1 MIFNSKAQN
10 LIFLKNKAKRINVLP
25 LLCFAFSEYKK
36 NKTAFINQILN
47 TFQTYMIVRSSAH
60 NEDQTTQSN
69 AGIYRSV
76 MNVKPTPKS
85 LATAIEAVGKDYKH
99 TEDEILIQPML
110 KDIWISG
117 VIFTRDHS
125 TGAPYYIVNYTT
137 DGKTDTITSGSAQG
151 KKIIISR
158 ACKLNDAAKEL
169 PMKQLLTTTK
179 QIERI
184 FGSDALDIEFAFD
197 SQKKLYILQ
206 VRPLVI
212 QSAYSDAEISDARFF
227 AHLDAL
233 YEEIRKSDRNKT
245 GLHGNH
251 SIYSMMTDWNPAEMI
266 GSKPNLLALSLYK
279 TLITDDIWSVQR
291 KNYGYK
297 NVAPHPLLYAF
308 SGCPYIDV
316 RTDFNSFLPA
326 GLSSKTACDILQHYL
341 DDLKR
346 QPELHDKAE
355 FRILFTCAAL
365 TTRESVQKRFARI
378 LSPKQIDEFINCL
391 RTITNNV
398 FAPNLPLYQ
407 KDIAAVKKLEV
418 LGKTLFAKEICFE
431 EKIRGLLD
439 LCRQYGTLPFAG
451 IARTAFIGRQF
462 LDSFSEKKIITKK
475 NYRDFVRSIA
485 IPSQKIQSDIIKLKE
500 GKITRKRFLNKWGHL
515 RPNSYDILSLRY
527 DEDFETY
534 FDAKSPYKP
543 VQKKVKKYS
552 FGKKQLQQID
562 ELLAREGLCFSAKH
576 LVKCIK
582 ESIVWREESK
592 FIFTKILSRILSL
605 IKEYAHTLGISEKD
619 IANVSIDDIVK
630 QFKTTTAKKDFLIKK
645 IKQGQADYAYT
656 KYIKL
661 PEVLISA
668 ADICCFEQNEN
679 IPNYVTQR
687 KIKANIVTEDKIHT
701 ANCCHKVVCIRAADP
716 GYDFIFTKNISGLI
730 TQFGG
735 ANSHIAIRCLE
746 QNIPAVIGVGEKRFN
761 ELRQAEL
768 VEIDALNKQV
778 RIIR

>member
-10 LIFLKNKAKRINVLP
+10 LIFLKNKAKSINVLP

-36 NKTAFINQILN
+36 NKAAFINRIIN
-47 TFQTYMIVRSSAH
+47 TFQSEVIVRSSAH
-60 NEDQTTQSN
+60 NEDQTAQSN
-69 AGIYRSV
+69 AGVYNSV
-76 MNVKPTPKS
+76 LNVKPTPRS
-85 LATAIEAVGKDYKH
+85 LAKAIKAVGKDYKH
-99 TEDEILIQPML
+99 ADDEILIQPML
-110 KDIWISG
+110 KDIRVSG

-125 TGAPYYIVNYTT
+125 TGAPYYVINYAT

-151 KKIIISR
+151 KKLIISR
-158 ACKLNDAAKEL
+158 TCKLNEATEEFPAER
-169 PMKQLLTTTK
+169 LLRATK
-179 QIERI
+179 SIERI
-184 FGSDALDIEFAFD
+184 FDSDALDIEFAFD
-197 SQKKLYILQ
+197 SQKKLYIFQ

-212 QSAYSDAEISDARFF
+212 QSANSGAKISDAQFF

-233 YEEIRKSDRNKT
+233 YKEISENAGKKT
-245 GLHGNH
+245 GLYGKR

-266 GSKPNLLALSLYK
+266 GSRPNLLALSLYK
-279 TLITDDIWSVQR
+279 NLITDNIWAVQR
-291 KNYGYK
+291 KYYGYK

-326 GLSSKTACDILQHYL
+326 GLSPKTASDILQCYL
-341 DDLKR
+341 DDLER

-365 TTRESVQKRFARI
+365 TTRETVQKRFAHI
-378 LSPKQIDEFINCL
+378 LSQEQIDEFIGCL

-398 FAPNLPLYQ
+398 FAPVLPLYQ
-407 KDIAAVKKLEV
+407 KDIAAVKKLEA
-418 LGKTLFAKEICFE
+418 LSKNFFAKEMCFE

-439 LCRQYGTLPFAG
+439 LCREYGTLPFAG

-462 LDSFSEKKIITKK
+462 LDSFSEKKIISKK
-475 NYRDFVRSIA
+475 NYRDFVRSIV
-485 IPSQKIQSDIIKLKE
+485 IPSQKIQSDIVKLKD
-500 GKITRKRFLNKWGHL
+500 GKMTRKRFLNKWGHL

-527 DEDFETY
+527 DEDFEAY
-534 FDAKSPYKP
+534 FDEKSPYKP
-543 VQKKVKKYS
+543 VPKKAEKYS
-552 FGKKQLQQID
+552 FGKKQLRQID
-562 ELLAREGLCFSAKH
+562 ELLAQEGLCFSAKH

-605 IKEYAHTLGISEKD
+605 IKEYAHTLGVSEKEM
-619 IANVSIDDIVK
+619 AHVSIDDIMK
-630 QFKTTTAKKDFLIKK
+630 QFKTTKAKKNFLIAK
-645 IKQGQADYAYT
+645 IQKGQADYAYT
-656 KYIKL
+656 KCIKL
-661 PEVLISA
+661 PEVLTSA
-668 ADICCFEQNEN
+668 ADIYCFAQNESV
-679 IPNYVTQR
+679 PNFVTQR
-687 KIKANIVTEDKIHT
+687 KIKANIVAEDKIHNT
-701 ANCCHKVVCIRAADP
+701 NCCNKVVCIRAADP

-735 ANSHIAIRCLE
+735 ANSHMAIRCLE